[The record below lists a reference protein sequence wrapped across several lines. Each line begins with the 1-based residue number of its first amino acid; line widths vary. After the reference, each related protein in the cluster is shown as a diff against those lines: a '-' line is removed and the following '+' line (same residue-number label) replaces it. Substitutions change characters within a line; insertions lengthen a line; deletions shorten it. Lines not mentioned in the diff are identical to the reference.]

1 MKVCLH
7 WQLDL
12 IKLRLLKLFLCCF
25 LFYSSISPLHLV
37 LIWSTTLKPVYHTCI
52 GAIYVLTTRL
62 WVSLRCCRGD
72 VCGGA
77 GASGDGNTAPM
88 ECYGAG
94 ADALTL
100 LGWSV
105 WMTLLAEPLL
115 ERLGRSGAWT
125 TLAGL

>member
-37 LIWSTTLKPVYHTCI
+37 LIWNTTLKPVYHTRI
-52 GAIYVLTTRL
+52 GTIYALTTRL

-77 GASGDGNTAPM
+77 GTSGDGNTAPM
-88 ECYGAG
+88 EYYGAG

-105 WMTLLAEPLL
+105 
-115 ERLGRSGAWT
+115 
-125 TLAGL
+125 